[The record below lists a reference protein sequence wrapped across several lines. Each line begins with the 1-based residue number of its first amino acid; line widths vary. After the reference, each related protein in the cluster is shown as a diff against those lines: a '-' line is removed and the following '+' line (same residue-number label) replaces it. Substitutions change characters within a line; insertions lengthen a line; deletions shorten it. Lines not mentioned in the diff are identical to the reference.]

1 MGTNAGDA
9 IGMPRNLRQP
19 VEELPPLLQEQ
30 FAGKNRVW
38 RLDKAREDEQ
48 LYRDYVSAYYALV
61 EEIDFCIGEIMTRI
75 DQLGLS
81 ENTIVI
87 YTADHGDF
95 VGAHGMIEKCAKGHN
110 VFEDT
115 LRTPLLF
122 RWPGHIQS
130 NSIRYDLTELVDIY
144 PTLLDLC
151 GITQPNQK
159 HLLQG
164 KCLVKT
170 LTEGAPV
177 GRTFVVSENWSQ
189 STIITHRYKLGIW
202 QKPADGRHPDFRAS
216 GNMLFDLENDPDEI
230 INIYADAGEIRSEL
244 EEQLAEWQHQ
254 IM

>member
-1 MGTNAGDA
+1 
-9 IGMPRNLRQP
+9 
-19 VEELPPLLQEQ
+19 LLQEQ

-48 LYRDYVSAYYALV
+48 LYRSYVSAYYALV
-61 EEIDFCIGEIMTRI
+61 EEIDACIGGIMTRL

-115 LRTPLLF
+115 LRIPLLF
-122 RWPGHIQS
+122 RWPGYIQS
-130 NSIRYDLTELVDIY
+130 NSICYALTELVDIY

-151 GITQPNQK
+151 GITQPRQK
-159 HLLQG
+159 YPLQG
-164 KCLVKT
+164 KSLVKT
-170 LTEGAPV
+170 LTEGVPV

-189 STIITHRYKLGIW
+189 SAIITDRYKLGAW
-202 QKPADGRHPDFRAS
+202 QKPADGKHPDFRVF

-230 INIYADAGEIRSEL
+230 ANIYLDAEKVSSEL
-244 EEQLAEWQHQ
+244 EKQLAKWQRQ
-254 IM
+254 IIGEK